1 MSIPISCNNVGNRF
15 ACANYSMCVGI
26 ILNCSDLLL
35 GVVREQTVAMLANG
49 VNATLVPDSLNKQG
63 LHTRPKDLY
72 NLKQFKIQRY
82 MSQQNYFFIA
92 ITVVLNLQLYVVL
105 LI

>member
-49 VNATLVPDSLNKQG
+49 ANATFVSDSLNKQG
-63 LHTRPKDLY
+63 LHTQPKDLY
-72 NLKQFKIQRY
+72 NLKKSLKFKGICH
-82 MSQQNYFFIA
+82 SK
-92 ITVVLNLQLYVVL
+92 ITSLLLLQLY
-105 LI
+105 